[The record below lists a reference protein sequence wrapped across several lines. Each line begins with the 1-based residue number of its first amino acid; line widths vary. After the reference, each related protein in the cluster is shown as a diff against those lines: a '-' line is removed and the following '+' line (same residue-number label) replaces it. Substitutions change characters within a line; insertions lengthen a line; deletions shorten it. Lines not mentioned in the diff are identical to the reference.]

1 PAFSA
6 DTNSGAMTVN
16 AIKAQTND
24 GNFFHYHF
32 AGDYGG
38 VSSSC
43 QRTDGWSINTTD
55 DNINQLLLMAYLSG
69 IPLKVGI
76 DGSSGCKVT

>member
-1 PAFSA
+1 MKIKFALSCIAVVASAHITPAFSA

-38 VSSSC
+38 VSSS
-43 QRTDGWSINTTD
+43 
-55 DNINQLLLMAYLSG
+55 
-69 IPLKVGI
+69 
-76 DGSSGCKVT
+76 